1 MRWSKASTGCWLKKS
16 TLPCIDGQSNL
27 LKLSMPFNLPILLTW
42 LRVAL
47 IPVFVALF
55 YLPADWIT
63 PVAVNVWSAVIF
75 AVAAVTDWFDG
86 FLARRWGQTSAF
98 GAFLDPVADKLIVAA
113 ALILLVHLDR
123 TSSLLAMIIIGRE
136 ITISALREWMAEM
149 GQRKSVAVAYI
160 GKLKTTAQMLAILLL
175 LYHEPVIP
183 YVSTDL
189 LGNVLMVVA
198 AVLTLWSM
206 VYYLKMAGSEL
217 ASPKKAG

>member
-1 MRWSKASTGCWLKKS
+1 
-16 TLPCIDGQSNL
+16 
-27 LKLSMPFNLPILLTW
+27 MPFNLPILLTW

-123 TSSLLAMIIIGRE
+123 TSSLLAMISIGRE